1 MMSGPW
7 SAKEYVS
14 SYLQEDLPKRIN
26 GYRNLW
32 QLDSDRLPLPEKY
45 FSYEPPALDYWP
57 MLITVALATP
67 SMTRIDYTDG
77 MNPVYRV
84 AYNMRTYIWVRQDH
98 AELAT
103 ESRDRLTTVVRSA
116 LLDRQSLV
124 SADDEG
130 HDLLV
135 DETSMREEFSD
146 ITYVKGDRA
155 VTGSFIAYTLL
166 LNEAITRPN
175 LFTPTAT
182 PSNPNIGTKTQTMVT
197 YGVLSPD
204 EA

>member
-1 MMSGPW
+1 MSGPW

-14 SYLQEDLPKRIN
+14 SYLQEDLPKRII

-45 FSYEPPALDYWP
+45 FSYEPPGLDHWP

-67 SMTRIDYTDG
+67 SMTRTDYTDG

-84 AYNMRTYIWVRQDH
+84 AYNMRTYVWVRQDH

-103 ESRDRLTTVVRSA
+103 ESRDRLTTVIRSA

-155 VTGSFIAYTLL
+155 VTGAFIAYTLW

-182 PSNPNIGTKTQTMVT
+182 PSNPTTGTKTQTSVT